1 MLSRSLLFLVP
12 VTLVILFSMHND
24 IEPYIS
30 SKKACAYLVSNYEL
44 NNIVLC
50 SKSLVRGVKYYT
62 SKEAAVIDTSGKQFF
77 SPHPVIF
84 LDSDL
89 KVRNFLLGQSVTYC
103 ILKKSSVE
111 DIKRIANNGLEF
123 IILNNIG
130 DEYILKIDHA
140 KKI

>member
-1 MLSRSLLFLVP
+1 M
-12 VTLVILFSMHND
+12 
-24 IEPYIS
+24 
-30 SKKACAYLVSNYEL
+30 SNYEL